1 MSNEYI
7 PGLPDSTEADFLSGR
22 MGFAMGFDNTNQI
35 MVDLWSEGFQPRDI
49 SAASAA
55 DDLGRYCQAREQL
68 AAYMRERIL
77 DAYIEFGCAQEV
89 CAWYDSTLAGR
100 RETIIDL
107 SAKAVALRRGKLEKP
122 GTGYVA
128 MDRFLQDPYRL
139 PVTEAHEVPGKIP
152 SRSATFG
159 SLHMSPAS
167 SDYVCAITGEASD
180 VFVKFALD
188 SWEDMELVMGT
199 ELPKVLQG
207 WQRFRLPVKH
217 RTRSRYDA
225 VGMVGT
231 PIEHCVYACYQEA
244 RAACEA
250 KGLNLAREIQ
260 YLSAFNPNIV
270 IGFSEKGL
278 QKVWKKLGI

>member
-1 MSNEYI
+1 MKK
-7 PGLPDSTEADFLSGR
+7 L
-22 MGFAMGFDNTNQI
+22 
-35 MVDLWSEGFQPRDI
+35 I
-49 SAASAA
+49 SLLLAASPAA
-55 DDLGRYCQAREQL
+55 R
-68 AAYMRERIL
+68 AAGGPAEAEPPVISVSVP
-77 DAYIEFGCAQEV
+77 D
-89 CAWYDSTLAGR
+89 T
-100 RETIIDL
+100 
-107 SAKAVALRRGKLEKP
+107 
-122 GTGYVA
+122 GTVIVN
-128 MDRFLQDPYRL
+128 PYRL

-231 PIEHCVYACYQEA
+231 PIEHCVYACYQED

-260 YLSAFNPNIV
+260 YLSAFNPNIY
-270 IGFSEKGL
+270 IGFCEKGI